1 MSGVTGDFR
10 ALDALISKLG
20 KLGPEVRREC
30 AAVFAEQLGTLV
42 SEGFDKAEAPDGAPW
57 APLAP
62 RTIARR
68 RKRSAR
74 PLLDTGRLRNSVA
87 ITSDAEG
94 VYLSTPVVYAATHQH
109 GRGAIPARPFLPGD
123 PLPSAWATALEET
136 ARDLMEHFLP

>member
-1 MSGVTGDFR
+1 MAGVTGDYR
-10 ALDALISKLG
+10 ALDALIGQLG

-42 SEGFDKAEAPDGAPW
+42 SEGFDAAQAPDGTPW

-62 RTIARR
+62 RTLARR

-74 PLLDTGRLRNSVA
+74 PLLDTGRLRSSFA

-123 PLPSAWATALEET
+123 VLPSAWAAAFEET
-136 ARDLMEHFLP
+136 ARDLMEHSLP